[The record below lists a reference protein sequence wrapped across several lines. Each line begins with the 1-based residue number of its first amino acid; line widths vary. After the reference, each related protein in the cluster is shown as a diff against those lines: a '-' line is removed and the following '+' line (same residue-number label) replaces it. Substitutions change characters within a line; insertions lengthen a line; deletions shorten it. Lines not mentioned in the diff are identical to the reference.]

1 MQTLDL
7 AIIILF
13 LAGNTLFGLWHGK
26 SNKSNRDYFVGGH
39 TLPWIVSMLSIVA
52 SETSVLTFVSVPG
65 LAFRGDWSFLQL
77 AMGYIIGRI
86 LVSFILLPMYFK
98 QGVSSIY
105 EIIGI
110 RFGPAMQ
117 KLAAV
122 IFLVTRTLGD
132 AIRFLAAGVVVQV
145 VTGWSLPQSV
155 MIIGI
160 VTLVYTLSGG
170 IKAVVW
176 LESFQFALY
185 LLGGIL
191 SILFLLQ
198 SINISTADIVA
209 SLANSSKLKIINF
222 DPHILTNPFS
232 FFSAF
237 IGGILLSLSSHGVDH
252 MMVQRVLGCKNLKSA
267 KKAMIGSGIFVF
279 FQFSVFLLVGS
290 LLSIFMQGA
299 PMVKDREFAFFIVHY
314 LPTGLKGL
322 LIAGVLSAAM
332 STHSSAINAL
342 ASSTVNDIL
351 GGKGSLGLSRLIS
364 LFWAILLIFIA
375 LMFDAGDKAIIM
387 VGLEIASFTYGG
399 LLGLFLL
406 SKSKK
411 EFHSASLGVGL
422 VASMAIVFLLKF
434 LGLAWTWYILVSVI
448 VNIIFVF
455 IFETLVRAFVAANQ
469 QANENREVPSV
480 SGTFFTKFLT
490 NE

>member
-1 MQTLDL
+1 MQPIDL

-13 LAGNTLFGLWHGK
+13 LVGNTLFGLWHGK
-26 SNKSNRDYFVGGH
+26 SNKTSKDYFVGSH
-39 TLPWIVSMLSIVA
+39 KLPWIVSMLSIVA

-65 LAFRGDWSFLQL
+65 LAYRGDWTFLQL
-77 AMGYIIGRI
+77 AMGYIVGRV
-86 LVSFILLPMYFK
+86 LVSLILLPMYFK
-98 QGVSSIY
+98 HGVSSIY

-110 RFGPAMQ
+110 RFGPGMQ

-122 IFLVTRTLGD
+122 VFLVTRTLGD

-145 VTGWSLPQSV
+145 VTGWSLPLAV

-176 LESFQFALY
+176 LESFQFSLY

-198 SINISTADIVA
+198 SIDMGIPAIVT
-209 SLANSSKLKIINF
+209 SLGDAGKLNIINMNSNV
-222 DPHILTNPFS
+222 LTSPFN
-232 FFSAF
+232 FISAF
-237 IGGILLSLSSHGVDH
+237 TGGILLSLSSHGVDY
-252 MMVQRVLGCKNLKSA
+252 MMVQRVLGCKDLQSA
-267 KKAMIGSGIFVF
+267 RKAMIGSGFFVF
-279 FQFSVFLLVGS
+279 FQFSVFLLAGS
-290 LLSIFMQGA
+290 LISVFMHGA
-299 PMVKDREFAFFIVHY
+299 PMEKDREFAFFIVHH
-314 LPTGLKGL
+314 LPAGLKGL

-351 GGKGSLGLSRLIS
+351 GGKASLGFSRVIS
-364 LFWAILLIFIA
+364 LIWAVLLIFIA
-375 LMFDAGDKAIIM
+375 LMFDTGNEAIVM

-406 SKSKK
+406 SKSKRN
-411 EFHSASLGVGL
+411 FHPASLGTGL
-422 VASMAIVFLLKF
+422 VASMGIVFVLKF
-434 LGLAWTWYILVSVI
+434 LGLAWTWYILVSVL
-448 VNIIFVF
+448 VNL
-455 IFETLVRAFVAANQ
+455 LVTTGIDV
-469 QANENREVPSV
+469 
-480 SGTFFTKFLT
+480 TFFNKKD
-490 NE
+490 EHAR

>member
-1 MQTLDL
+1 MQTIDL
-7 AIIILF
+7 AIIIMF

-26 SNKSNRDYFVGGH
+26 SNKSTKDYFIGNH
-39 TLPWIVSMLSIVA
+39 TLPWVVSMLSIVA

-77 AMGYIIGRI
+77 AIGYIIGRI
-86 LVSFILLPMYFK
+86 LVSFVLLPMYFK
-98 QGVSSIY
+98 HGVSSIY

-117 KLAAV
+117 KLAAI

-145 VTGWSLPQSV
+145 VTGWSLPLCII
-155 MIIGI
+155 IIGA
-160 VTLVYTLSGG
+160 VTLIYTLSGG

-185 LLGGIL
+185 LLGGLL

-198 SINISTADIVA
+198 HINMDIPAIIA
-209 SLANSSKLKIINF
+209 SLANAGKLTIINP
-222 DPHILTNPFS
+222 DTHLLTNPFA
-232 FFSAF
+232 FFSAL

-252 MMVQRVLGCKNLKSA
+252 MMVQRVLGCKNLNAA

-290 LLSIFMQGA
+290 LLSLFMHGA
-299 PMVKDREFAFFIVHY
+299 SMEKDREFAFFIVHY

-342 ASSTVNDIL
+342 ASSTVNDLL
-351 GGKGSLGLSRLIS
+351 GGKSSLGSSRMIS
-364 LFWAILLIFIA
+364 LFWAILLIMIA

-406 SKSKK
+406 SKSKQA
-411 EFHSASLGVGL
+411 FHPASLGIGL
-422 VASMAIVFLLKF
+422 VASMGIVFLLKF
-434 LGLAWTWYILVSVI
+434 LGLAWTWYITVSVL
-448 VNIIFVF
+448 VNIVV
-455 IFETLVRAFVAANQ
+455 TTGVDM
-469 QANENREVPSV
+469 S
-480 SGTFFTKFLT
+480 FFKKKPDDGQ
-490 NE
+490 